1 MKLTS
6 KGRYA
11 VTAMLDVALH
21 SQQGPVSLYDISMRQ
36 EISLS
41 YLEQLFS
48 KLRKQHLVE
57 SIRGPGGGYRLGK
70 PANEIAVG
78 EVIAAVNE
86 SIDATKCN
94 GKADCQGGE
103 KCLTHNLWQDL
114 SDRISKFLDSITLGE
129 LMAKQEVKA
138 IANRQ
143 DGHAVDAVIDNKI
156 NISFQL

>member
-21 SQQGPVSLYDISMRQ
+21 SQHGPVSLYDISVRQ

-48 KLRKQHLVE
+48 KLRKQCLVE
-57 SIRGPGGGYRLGK
+57 SVRGPGGGYRLGK
-70 PANEIAVG
+70 DAGDIAVG

-129 LMAKQEVKA
+129 LMAKQEIKT
-138 IANRQ
+138 ISTRQ
-143 DGHAVDAVIDNKI
+143 DGQQLDAVVDKI
-156 NISFQL
+156 NINFQL